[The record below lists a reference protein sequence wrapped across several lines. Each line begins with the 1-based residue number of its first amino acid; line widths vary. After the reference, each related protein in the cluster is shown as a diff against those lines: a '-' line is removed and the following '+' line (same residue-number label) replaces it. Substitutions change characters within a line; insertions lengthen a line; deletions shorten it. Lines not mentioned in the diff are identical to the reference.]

1 MLQTNSNQS
10 KVRMLYQMLFEMA
23 TGNLAFRIEH
33 QQDDEID
40 ELAAILSGVAERM
53 RPAILNSGF
62 VDPHFR
68 YQNLSQGTFILDS
81 RFRIKSFSNTV
92 STILNYQPEDLFNK
106 KFGDLL
112 SAQSQMLWTELEPQ
126 RLKERDYHKTLQLI
140 YVNSDGHLIPSFCTI
155 SKLFYSDK
163 IIISFVTTI
172 LQDFLSDVP
181 DLPPATPSKSEAL
194 IMQEVYEY
202 ILQHLETQLP
212 GSKEISRHFGI
223 NEFRLKSGFRH
234 FFKTSIHQFYTEER
248 LKKAHLLIQQSDF
261 SIKTIAYQ
269 CGFNTYLNFY
279 KAFKKRFGYAPSDLS
294 RVKSAKKD

>member
-1 MLQTNSNQS
+1 MQTNSNQS

-23 TGNLAFRIEH
+23 TGNLAFRIEN

-40 ELAAILSGVAERM
+40 ELATILSGVAERM
-53 RPAILNSGF
+53 RPAILESGF
-62 VDPHFR
+62 INPVFR

-81 RFRIKSFSNTV
+81 RFRIKSFSSTV
-92 STILNYQPEDLFNK
+92 SRILEYQPEDLFNK
-106 KFGDLL
+106 NFGDLL
-112 SAQSQMLWTELEPQ
+112 SKQSLALWNDLEPQ
-126 RLKERDYHKTLQLI
+126 RLSEKDYHSTLQLI
-140 YVNSDGHLIPSFCTI
+140 YRTSKNLLIPSFCTV

-172 LQDFLSDVP
+172 LQDFLSD
-181 DLPPATPSKSEAL
+181 LPNISPATPSKSEAF

-202 ILQHLETQLP
+202 ILEHLETQLP
-212 GSKEISRHFGI
+212 GSRDISRHFGI

-248 LKKAHLLIQQSDF
+248 LKKAHLMIQQSDL
-261 SIKTIAYQ
+261 SIKSIAYH

-279 KAFKKRFGYAPSDLS
+279 KAFKKRFRYAPSDLA
-294 RVKSAKKD
+294 RQKSAE